1 MRFDSIPRELLERC
15 RSGASADGARPPEE
29 AFDEL
34 CRLLQ
39 PDLYAFLFSL
49 LRNHDD
55 TDEVLVEC
63 LVRLHRHIGGLQDL
77 DRFPGWLLKMAV
89 NQVQTHRARYV
100 SRMTAPLD
108 DMAEIPN
115 ERLAASARPAPSPR
129 AALEQREIRA
139 EIDTAMASLPP
150 RQRET
155 IVLYEIEQLS
165 VREIASILECSEG
178 AVKFNLH
185 EARRKLRQRLGHLL
199 EPARREAGA

>member
-1 MRFDSIPRELLERC
+1 MRFDAIPRELLERC
-15 RSGASADGARPPEE
+15 RSGAAADGARPPDE

-63 LVRLHRHIGGLQDL
+63 LVRLHRHLGGLQDL

-89 NQVQTHRARYV
+89 NQVQTHRARNAA
-100 SRMTAPLD
+100 RMTAPLED
-108 DMAEIPN
+108 AVEIPHD
-115 ERLAASARPAPSPR
+115 RLAAHAQPAPSPR
-129 AALEQREIRA
+129 AALEQREVRA
-139 EIDTAMASLPP
+139 EIDAAMASLPP
-150 RQRET
+150 RQRAA
-155 IVLYEIEQLS
+155 IVLYEIEQFS

-185 EARRKLRQRLGHLL
+185 EARRKLRQMLGHLL
-199 EPARREAGA
+199 EPARREAGS